1 MVSQFK
7 GIFISIKKIH
17 FLFAFACLLYGLY
30 SVPIA
35 LFETNLSMIPGDYG
49 DARFNNYILEHG
61 YKYLTGQVSS
71 FWDAPMMYPFKN
83 TIAFSDNLIGTMPI
97 YGVFRAINFDRE
109 TSFQLWIISLFTLNY
124 VCSFWVLGKWFKNI
138 PLAITGAYIFAF
150 GIFIIGQMDHV
161 QVFPRFISP
170 LVFYWFWNFL
180 TQGKTRYFLFTI
192 LGIVFQFYCAVYLG
206 FILTYCLLFLL
217 IAHILV
223 NGFKGFI
230 EPIQRG
236 NDYKKLALI
245 SLGAL
250 LLFSPLIIP
259 YIQIS
264 HITGMRKFDE
274 LISTIP
280 KPQSYFFTHIG
291 ATTWKGILSE
301 HSKYAFN
308 DWWFHFMFVGAIPWI
323 GIIIAILILIK
334 KPIYTNLS
342 ALKTFILT
350 LLLCVLF
357 TTNFYG
363 FTLYKLIHSIPG
375 FSSMRS
381 IDRFI
386 NIQSFLFILVFV
398 AATSE
403 LAKKNKSIGFLFY
416 LLPFLSMYENKM
428 DKWELKRFD
437 KMQAQNEIQSVKNTL
452 KLNYDKRADAVA
464 FMVTNNDLSKPS
476 YHDKL
481 IKDHLTIMI
490 AAQELNVNLVNA
502 YTGHYPDHYMNFF
515 DYMSEASL
523 MEWLY
528 AAENDGHSIQRIYN
542 AIGETNE

>member
-1 MVSQFK
+1 MNSSIQA
-7 GIFISIKKIH
+7 ISIKWIQYV
-17 FLFAFACLLYGLY
+17 FVFGCLFYGLY

-35 LFETNLSMIPGDYG
+35 LFETDLSMIPGDFG

-61 YKYLTGQVSS
+61 YKYLTGDVKSY
-71 FWDAPMMYPFKN
+71 WDAPIMFPFRN
-83 TIAFSDNLIGTMPI
+83 TIAFSDNLLGTMPI
-97 YGVFRAINFDRE
+97 YAVFRAFQFDRE
-109 TSFQLWIISLFTLNY
+109 TSFQLWIIVLFALNY
-124 VCSFWVLGKWFKNI
+124 LSSFWVLNKWFKNI

-150 GIFIIGQMDHV
+150 GVFIIGQMDHI
-161 QVFPRFISP
+161 QVFPRFIAP

-180 TQGKTRYFLFTI
+180 NEGKTRHFLLTL

-206 FILTYCLLFLL
+206 FILVYCLMFLT
-217 IAHILV
+217 ISHSIIF
-223 NGFKGFI
+223 GFKGFLI
-230 EPIQRG
+230 RTQIK
-236 NDYKKLALI
+236 NNYKTLALI
-245 SLGAL
+245 SAVCLMVFL
-250 LLFSPLIIP
+250 PLIVP

-264 HITGMRKFDE
+264 RVTGMRNFNE

-334 KPIYTNLS
+334 KPIHTNLT
-342 ALKTFILT
+342 ALKAFIIT
-350 LLLCVLF
+350 LVLCVLF
-357 TTNFYG
+357 TTNFFG
-363 FTLYKLIHSIPG
+363 FTLYKIIHSIPG

-403 LAKKNKSIGFLFY
+403 LAKKNKSIGLLFY
-416 LLPFLSMYENKM
+416 LLPFLSMYENKIE
-428 DKWELKRFD
+428 KWELKRFD
-437 KMQAQNEIQSVKNTL
+437 KMQAQNDIQSVKNIL
-452 KLNYDKRADAVA
+452 KLNYNKRAMAVA

-515 DYMSEASL
+515 DKMNEPSL
-523 MEWLY
+523 IEWLN
-528 AAENDGHSIQRIYN
+528 ASGNDGHSIQRIYHDV
-542 AIGETNE
+542 GEMNE